1 MDREDLLTSVFV
13 NLRQRLRGL
22 AAGILGNTDDADDA
36 LQDAFCRLWQRR
48 ERIASNSEAEALSV
62 TTIHNICIDTL
73 RKNARAYTV
82 SIDENRDTG
91 DRADESSADAM
102 TREAMLARVE
112 AIINSRLTPQQQQ
125 IIQMRDVEGIS
136 FEEIA
141 EKLDMQPSA
150 VRMALSR
157 ARKTIRDIYNEERRD
172 DE

>member
-1 MDREDLLTSVFV
+1 
-13 NLRQRLRGL
+13 
-22 AAGILGNTDDADDA
+22 
-36 LQDAFCRLWQRR
+36 
-48 ERIASNSEAEALSV
+48 
-62 TTIHNICIDTL
+62 
-73 RKNARAYTV
+73 
-82 SIDENRDTG
+82 
-91 DRADESSADAM
+91 M